1 MTPASEIVL
10 RLGGY
15 KAVGEL
21 LGISRNAVQRWTYDP
36 PQGLGDRVPMRH
48 WPALVE
54 KSKGRVS
61 LQELM
66 DVDMARVV
74 NASPKRRK
82 AA

>member
-1 MTPASEIVL
+1 MTPASQIVS
-10 RLGGY
+10 RLGGF
-15 KAVGEL
+15 KAVGEM
-21 LGISRNAVQRWTYDP
+21 LGITRNAVQRWIYPT
-36 PQGLGDRVPMRH
+36 PQGLGDRVPMKH

-54 KSKGRVS
+54 KSKGQIS

-66 DVDMARVV
+66 DADMARVV